1 MGHRKFKVADENH
14 SNKLFD
20 EPYRATDSRH
30 FSIPKSSTFV
40 AQASQTFDLNYA
52 DGSHL
57 RGFSGVDQ
65 VFMGNY
71 KATSPFGVITDCNS
85 PDFNGVDGILGAYT
99 LPPKKKH
106 SGYPFHPRMKADI
119 REANMWNI
127 VVFCRQVSAF
137 PSLAVTCPPLFS
149 SP

>member
-1 MGHRKFKVADENH
+1 MGHRKFKVADERH

-20 EPYRATDSRH
+20 EPYRASDSRH

-40 AQASQTFDLNYA
+40 GQASQTFDLNYA

-85 PDFNGVDGILGAYT
+85 PDFNGVDGILGEHTIWAEKSSDCR
-99 LPPKKKH
+99 LHPP
-106 SGYPFHPRMKADI
+106 MKVF
-119 REANMWNI
+119 EANSRHFCF
-127 VVFCRQVSAF
+127 VCRQVSVS